1 MTVLTPAP
9 EQPSLKVFGIP
20 ELAHLICSGLQRR
33 DNAGLMRVCRRPF
46 CYVLPFVWEEVDE
59 ANALVSMI
67 PGGGI
72 ITYESELS
80 PYVVMQ
86 LPSALELSRF
96 NIYAPHVRRFTPCAL
111 HIDQYEGWERFLACT
126 QSIDLLPNL
135 EALYLPVDDYNW
147 DRHPDRIQAESANW
161 VTAFLSA
168 SLRTLRMIPSQ
179 ATDPIP
185 IPKKHWLGFN
195 STNNLMATISQRCP
209 QLSSLEIFPDPH
221 SWKVQF
227 EVPLSQE
234 VSFSH
239 DSPQFYLNLVGLSN
253 LSYLSI
259 SRAILSERALVAIS
273 TLHNLQS
280 LRVLGHHPD
289 NEIYCDD
296 LQIPIDGFPVLGNL
310 ELCHLDWNTMVN
322 ICKSRPIVSCLNSMA
337 ITYPTREDSSHIHEQ
352 SVGLSHAISYLAANG
367 ATITTLLVKNRLPQ
381 HFAPEALQFWKRL
394 PLTSV
399 HLEMRVP
406 LDNEL
411 EAFCALLSSMPLLE
425 DLKLYTS
432 YESFDLSMLKII
444 VELLPRLRS
453 LRIPVEWK
461 QIITLTEADFALS
474 RSQNANPLHIR
485 SDFYLPDPK
494 QENAERVAR

>member
-1 MTVLTPAP
+1 
-9 EQPSLKVFGIP
+9 
-20 ELAHLICSGLQRR
+20 
-33 DNAGLMRVCRRPF
+33 
-46 CYVLPFVWEEVDE
+46 
-59 ANALVSMI
+59 
-67 PGGGI
+67 
-72 ITYESELS
+72 
-80 PYVVMQ
+80 
-86 LPSALELSRF
+86 
-96 NIYAPHVRRFTPCAL
+96 
-111 HIDQYEGWERFLACT
+111 
-126 QSIDLLPNL
+126 
-135 EALYLPVDDYNW
+135 
-147 DRHPDRIQAESANW
+147 
-161 VTAFLSA
+161 
-168 SLRTLRMIPSQ
+168 
-179 ATDPIP
+179 
-185 IPKKHWLGFN
+185 
-195 STNNLMATISQRCP
+195 
-209 QLSSLEIFPDPH
+209 
-221 SWKVQF
+221 
-227 EVPLSQE
+227 
-234 VSFSH
+234 
-239 DSPQFYLNLVGLSN
+239 
-253 LSYLSI
+253 
-259 SRAILSERALVAIS
+259 
-273 TLHNLQS
+273 
-280 LRVLGHHPD
+280 
-289 NEIYCDD
+289 
-296 LQIPIDGFPVLGNL
+296 
-310 ELCHLDWNTMVN
+310 
-322 ICKSRPIVSCLNSMA
+322 MA

-494 QENAERVAR
+494 QENTERVARFLFSIHPKSPVVCVADRPIFYHYDEGYIDQTPKDMINLELWQLLFQ